1 MLPNRLIL
9 KVVAVETAPAEGATA
24 RLVVIESDEG
34 DDEDAYAAFKAV
46 KVEDKVI
53 KEAV

>member
-1 MLPNRLIL
+1 MV
-9 KVVAVETAPAEGATA
+9 KVVIAEVALAEGAVA
-24 RLVVIESDEG
+24 KSVVIKLDNSNNKG
-34 DDEDAYAAFKAV
+34 DDEDVYATFKAA